1 MSTPGP
7 QPVRRTT
14 AHLLPTTAD
23 GGVHA
28 PTATLVSVRLDFGDD
43 PAARLREAARLP
55 AAAPLTAVDVRTET
69 VTVQHGDHVLDMH
82 IDRIYYATPTTSPA
96 THSLA
101 EALALPSRP
110 TPEELVPEEVLP
122 ATALRRFAVYG
133 LVTDPAARLLL
144 SRIAPGYPGE
154 GTWHL
159 PGGGVAHGEDIRT
172 ALIREIAEESSQE
185 AQPGRLLAV
194 THHYR
199 NHPDGPYT
207 DIYSLWVFF
216 HAHVDDPGPV
226 RVAET
231 RRLHYRRRPGS
242 PRNSCRTCVS
252 PCRRGAAWLSSWS
265 PLQLGDNE
273 SASRFGRR
281 VVPSPEAA
289 AARSG
294 PCRPPPPPAP
304 RHEHCD
310 ARTDRSQR
318 VQHGFRRQAQRQH
331 DTAHESHYGECQPR
345 PVLGGAEPQG

>member
-231 RRLHYRRRPGS
+231 DGSTIEASWFSPEQLPHLRLSVPA
-242 PRNSCRTCVS
+242 
-252 PCRRGAAWLSSWS
+252 RRGLAFLMESS
-265 PLQLGDNE
+265 P
-273 SASRFGRR
+273 AGR
-281 VVPSPEAA
+281 
-289 AARSG
+289 
-294 PCRPPPPPAP
+294 
-304 RHEHCD
+304 
-310 ARTDRSQR
+310 
-318 VQHGFRRQAQRQH
+318 
-331 DTAHESHYGECQPR
+331 
-345 PVLGGAEPQG
+345 